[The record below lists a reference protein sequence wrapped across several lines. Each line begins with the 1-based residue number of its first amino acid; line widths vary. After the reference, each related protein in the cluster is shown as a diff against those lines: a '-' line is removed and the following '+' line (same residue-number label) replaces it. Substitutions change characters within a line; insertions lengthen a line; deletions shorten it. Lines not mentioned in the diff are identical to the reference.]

1 MRVLHMALNMRKSVA
16 IFQTVA
22 TKNKE
27 QEAQLHVHHMICT
40 PLKWPNYQ
48 NMCFKNNASIDIAK
62 QYICILNILCKFIQS
77 SSGPNLH
84 NMLEQNA

>member
-1 MRVLHMALNMRKSVA
+1 MFLYTNWGASHQDFINPLKQRVLHIHEGFLSNMRKSVA

-40 PLKWPNYQ
+40 PLK
-48 NMCFKNNASIDIAK
+48 
-62 QYICILNILCKFIQS
+62 
-77 SSGPNLH
+77 
-84 NMLEQNA
+84 